1 MMCLEQCFYMV
12 SGIAIVTITHY
23 CYLFLPSHQQA
34 LLPTWW
40 AIRNHC
46 PHGAL
51 TTQID
56 HV

>member
-12 SGIAIVTITHY
+12 SGIAIVTVTHY